1 MAKKKTAPKKAA
13 KKTAAKKTAAKKKAA
28 KKKAAKKSAKAAK
41 SRSTNTA
48 RPLSSARAR
57 SGPFTNGHAE
67 RHAPTLPESG
77 VSRADIE
84 TFVAAAG
91 LGFSQVMDE
100 LQKKILGAI
109 DDVQDQNERLLATTA
124 ETRNKAAGI
133 EVSLGEALEKL
144 GTLVENQRQPEPA
157 PDRERAAAM
166 HAIRVLFA
174 RQMVALNIQRPTPA
188 IVGRVMRDGRA
199 FDPSSAKSPH
209 EIFDSICKFVR
220 VAFPIPAASSEES
233 ADGSRDHVHLD
244 EKMVALLEGQ
254 SSLPKR
260 KHSEYL
266 DKQLKPRLKVLV
278 NQRLARADKQ
288 EGGRHYD
295 RYLTEEGQIVFEDWP
310 NWDDPT
316 GGVGL
321 ADDRSIPSESS

>member
-1 MAKKKTAPKKAA
+1 MAKKKTAP
-13 KKTAAKKTAAKKKAA
+13 KKAA

-84 TFVAAAG
+84 LLRAVVESYSSTC
-91 LGFSQVMDE
+91 M
-100 LQKKILGAI
+100 
-109 DDVQDQNERLLATTA
+109 ERLQQQEDSLNEIQGMLGRSMATTA
-124 ETRNKAAGI
+124 DIRDRHARV
-133 EVSLGEALEKL
+133 EVSLEEALREL
-144 GTLVENQRQPEPA
+144 RDLVENQRQPEPA

-166 HAIRVLFA
+166 HAFRVSFA

-188 IVGRVMRDGRA
+188 IVGRVMRDERA
-199 FDPSSAKSPH
+199 FDPGSSKSPRML
-209 EIFDSICKFVR
+209 FDNIYKTVTRVFSI
-220 VAFPIPAASSEES
+220 PTASSEES

-244 EKMVALLEGQ
+244 REQVAVLEGH
-254 SSLPKR
+254 SSRPVR

-266 DKQLKPRLKVLV
+266 DEQLKPRLKLLV

-310 NWDDPT
+310 DWTDTT
-316 GGVGL
+316 GGCEL

>member
-1 MAKKKTAPKKAA
+1 MAKKKTAP
-13 KKTAAKKTAAKKKAA
+13 KKAA

-41 SRSTNTA
+41 SRSTNTT

-84 TFVAAAG
+84 LLRAVVESY
-91 LGFSQVMDE
+91 FSTCMERLQQQEGALNE
-100 LQKKILGAI
+100 LQGMLG
-109 DDVQDQNERLLATTA
+109 RSMATTA
-124 ETRNKAAGI
+124 DIRDRHARV
-133 EVSLGEALEKL
+133 EVSLGEAQEKL

-166 HAIRVLFA
+166 HGFRVSFA
-174 RQMVALNIQRPTPA
+174 RQMVAMNIQRPTPA

-199 FDPSSAKSPH
+199 FDPRSAKSPH

-244 EKMVALLEGQ
+244 EQMVALLEGQ

-266 DKQLKPRLKVLV
+266 DKQLKPRLKLLV

-310 NWDDPT
+310 DWTDTT
-316 GGVGL
+316 GGCEL